1 MTFDTID
8 MNQYQTL
15 KEILKKR
22 VLLLDGAM
30 GSLIQ
35 QYQLQEADFRGA
47 RFSDHSMP
55 LQGDNDLLVLT
66 RPDVIEA
73 IHKQYLAAGSDIIE
87 TNTFNATTISQAD
100 YGMEAEVYEINR
112 QAALLA
118 KRAADQYSSP
128 EKPRFVAGAM
138 GPTNKTAS
146 MSPDVNNPG
155 FRAVTFDDL
164 AQAYELQVQGLLD
177 GGVDLFLVE
186 TIFDTLNAKAALYAI
201 NRELKKRGI
210 EKFAVMVSA
219 TVADKSGRTLSGQT
233 LEAFLYS
240 VSHIDLLSIGLNC
253 SFGARDLHPYLE
265 ELGRKAPFLIS
276 AYPNAGLPN
285 QFGQYDETPEK
296 MAQQI
301 QEYLDGGL
309 VNIIGGCCGTTPA
322 HIKAMADM
330 IDQAQLHR
338 PAKNE
343 HLTSVSGLDALT
355 FSKEANF
362 INVGERT
369 NVAGSIKFARLI
381 REGKY
386 EEALSIARDQ
396 VEGGANI
403 IDVNMDDAM
412 LDAKKE
418 MVTFLNL
425 LASEPDIARL
435 PIMIDSSKWEVLEA
449 GLKCVQGKAIVNS
462 ISLKEGEGQFLE
474 HAIKIKEYG
483 AAMVVMAF
491 DEKGQA
497 DTFERRKE
505 ICSRAYHLLTEKAGV
520 PAEDIIFDPNILAI
534 ATGIEEHNNYGVDF
548 IRTAAWI
555 KETFPLT
562 KISGGVSNLSFS
574 FRGNNW
580 VREAM
585 HSVFLYHAIKAG
597 MDMGI
602 VNPGMLQIYDDIPA
616 DLLERVEDVVL
627 NRRPDATERLVEF
640 AETIKHKKGE
650 EKEDDRLVWRQKNLE
665 ERLHHALIKGIH
677 DFMEEDLA
685 EAQQKYPFAL
695 DIIEQPLMDGM
706 NIVGELF
713 GAGKMFLPQVVKTAR
728 VMKKAVAILQPA
740 IEAEKAASG
749 KTSSSAGKILM
760 ATVKGDVHDIGKN
773 IVSVILA
780 CNNYE
785 VIDLGVMVPADTILK
800 EAIDKKVDI
809 IGLSGLITPSLEEMV
824 VVAREM
830 KRRKLELPL
839 LIGGATTSK
848 IHTAVKIDPEYDHPV
863 VYVKDASKS
872 AQVVSALLLKKED
885 NKFARDTK
893 SEYETLRANHF
904 KKQES
909 AIIPLEEARKR
920 KFKIDWSTSPIA
932 KPLMTGT
939 KELNNYPLSEI
950 RRFIDWTF
958 FFHTWRLTGSFK
970 GITAIT
976 DETTKKQWLSK
987 FTDDDNQLKAIEAL
1001 KLFQDAQEMLDRIEK
1016 DEMLTANAVF
1026 GIYPANSKDEEIIVY
1041 TDDTRKE
1048 IKTILHQ
1055 MREQQDKPG
1064 KEAFYSLADF
1074 VAPAGYEDYI
1084 GGFAVT
1090 AGIGIEKWLKYYE
1103 EQQDDY
1109 SSILLKSLAD
1119 RLAEAFAEL
1128 LHFRLRTEFWGYAPD
1143 EAFDTENFI
1152 REKYRGIRPALGY
1165 PACPDHSE
1173 KRNLFDLMK
1182 VEKHAGITLTEHFSM
1197 YPNASVSGLYLAHPQ
1212 AIYFGVGKI
1221 GHDQVALLARKKG
1234 IRTEEMEKWIPLNLS
1249 DKH

>member
-1 MTFDTID
+1 M
-8 MNQYQTL
+8 
-15 KEILKKR
+15 
-22 VLLLDGAM
+22 LLLDGAM

-35 QYQLQEADFRGA
+35 QYKLKEDDFRGKLFA
-47 RFSDHSMP
+47 AHQMP

-66 RPDVIEA
+66 RPDIIET
-73 IHKQYLAAGSDIIE
+73 IHRQYLEAGSDIIE
-87 TNTFNATTISQAD
+87 TNTFNATSISQAD
-100 YGMEAEVYEINR
+100 YGMETQVYEINR
-112 QAALLA
+112 QAAQLA
-118 KRAADQYSSP
+118 CRAASGYSTL
-128 EKPRFVAGAM
+128 EKPRFVAGAI

-155 FRAVTFDDL
+155 FRAITFDDL

-201 NRELKKRGI
+201 NKELKKRGI
-210 EKFAVMVSA
+210 EKFGVMVSA

-285 QFGQYDETPEK
+285 QFGQYDETPQK

-322 HIKAMADM
+322 HIKAMANM
-330 IDQAQLHR
+330 IDQAQLHQ
-338 PAKNE
+338 PAQNR
-343 HLTSVSGLDALT
+343 HITSVSGLDALT

-425 LASEPDIARL
+425 MASEPDIARL
-435 PIMIDSSKWEVLEA
+435 PFMIDSSKWEVLEA

-462 ISLKEGEGQFLE
+462 ISLKEGESQFIE
-474 HAIKIKEYG
+474 HAQKIKSYG

-505 ICSRAYHLLTEKAGV
+505 ICSRAYRILTEKAGIA
-520 PAEDIIFDPNILAI
+520 AEDIIFDPNILAI
-534 ATGIEEHNNYGVDF
+534 ATGIEEHNNYAVDF
-548 IRTAAWI
+548 IRTVTWI
-555 KETFPLT
+555 KENFPLT

-574 FRGNNW
+574 FRGNNV

-585 HSVFLYHAIKAG
+585 HSVFLYYAIKAG

-616 DLLERVEDVVL
+616 DLLEKVEDVVL

-640 AETIKHKKGE
+640 AETIKQQKNE
-650 EKEDDRLVWRQKNLE
+650 EKEDDRLAWRKKDLE
-665 ERLHHALIKGIH
+665 ERLHHSLIKGIH
-677 DFMEEDLA
+677 DFLEEDLV

-695 DIIEQPLMDGM
+695 DVIEQPLMDGM

-713 GAGKMFLPQVVKTAR
+713 GSGKMFLPQVVKTAR

-740 IEAEKAASG
+740 IEAEKKASG
-749 KTSSSAGKILM
+749 KSSSSAGKILM

-773 IVSVILA
+773 IVGVILA

-785 VIDLGVMVPADTILK
+785 VIDLGVMVPTDTILK
-800 EAIDKKVDI
+800 EAIAKNVDI

-824 VVAREM
+824 AVAREM
-830 KRRKLELPL
+830 KRRKMDLPL

-848 IHTAVKIDPEYDHPV
+848 IHTAVKIDPEYDNPV

-872 AQVVSALLLKKED
+872 AQVVSALLAKKEE
-885 NKFARDTK
+885 NKFARDVK
-893 SEYETLRANHF
+893 SEYENLRANHRN
-904 KKQES
+904 KQDTV
-909 AIIPLEEARKR
+909 IIPIEDARARK
-920 KFKIDWSTSPIA
+920 FSIDWNGSQLA
-932 KPLMTGT
+932 KPRMTGT
-939 KELNNYPLSEI
+939 MQLHNYPVSEI

-970 GITAIT
+970 GIAAIGN
-976 DETTKKQWLSK
+976 ETEKEQWLSR
-987 FTDDDNQLKAIEAL
+987 FTDEESRLKAEEAL
-1001 KLFQDAQEMLDRIEK
+1001 KLFGDAMEMLDLIEK
-1016 DEMLTANAVF
+1016 KQMLTANAVF
-1026 GIYPANSKDEEIIVY
+1026 GIYPANSKDEDIIVY
-1041 TDDTRKE
+1041 TNESRTKV
-1048 IKTILHQ
+1048 KTVFHQ

-1074 VAPAGYEDYI
+1074 IAPEGYDDYV

-1090 AGIGIEKWLKYYE
+1090 AGVGIEKWLKYYDD
-1103 EQQDDY
+1103 QQDDY

-1128 LHFRLRTEFWGYAPD
+1128 LHYRLRTEYWGYEPD
-1143 EAFDTENFI
+1143 EPFDTENFV
-1152 REKYRGIRPALGY
+1152 RERYRGIRPALGY

-1173 KRNLFDLMK
+1173 KRTLFDLME
-1182 VEKHAGITLTEHFSM
+1182 VEKNAGITLTEHFSM
-1197 YPNASVSGLYLAHPQ
+1197 YPNAAVSGIYLANPE

-1221 GHDQVALLARKKG
+1221 GNDQVKLLASKKG
-1234 IRTEEMEKWIPLNLS
+1234 ITMEEMEKWIPLNLS
-1249 DKH
+1249 DK

>member
-1 MTFDTID
+1 
-8 MNQYQTL
+8 MNQYQRL
-15 KEILKKR
+15 KDILKQR

-35 QYQLQEADFRGA
+35 QYRLDEDDFRGTC
-47 RFSDHSMP
+47 FTNHHMP
-55 LQGDNDLLVLT
+55 LQGNNDVLVLT

-73 IHKQYLAAGSDIIE
+73 IHKQYLEAGSDIIE

-118 KRAADQYSSP
+118 KRAADQYSTP
-128 EKPRFVAGAM
+128 DKPRFVAGAM

-296 MAQQI
+296 MSQQI

-322 HIKAMADM
+322 HIKAMAAL
-330 IDQAQLHR
+330 IDKAQLHQ
-338 PAKNE
+338 PARNG
-343 HLTSVSGLDALT
+343 HITAVSGLDALEFT
-355 FSKEANF
+355 KETNF

-396 VEGGANI
+396 VDGGANI

-425 LASEPDIARL
+425 MASEPEIARL
-435 PIMIDSSKWEVLEA
+435 PIMIDSSKWDVLEA

-462 ISLKEGEGQFLE
+462 ISLKEGEEQFLE

-505 ICSRAYHLLTEKAGV
+505 ICSRAYHLLTDKAGV
-520 PAEDIIFDPNILAI
+520 PPEDIIFDPNILAV

-548 IRTAAWI
+548 IRTTAWI
-555 KETFPLT
+555 KENFPLT
-562 KISGGVSNLSFS
+562 KVSGGVSNLSFS
-574 FRGNNW
+574 FRGNNV

-602 VNPGMLQIYDDIPA
+602 VNPGMLQIYSDIPT
-616 DLLERVEDVVL
+616 DLLEKVEDVVL
-627 NRRPDATERLVEF
+627 NRRPDATERLIDF
-640 AETIKHKKGE
+640 SETIKTKKE
-650 EKEDDRLVWRQKNLE
+650 ESKEDDRLAWRQKGLE
-665 ERLHHALIKGIH
+665 ERLHHALIKGIP
-677 DFMEEDLA
+677 DFLEEDLA
-685 EAQQKYPFAL
+685 EAQQKYPYSL
-695 DIIEQPLMDGM
+695 DIIEQPLMEGM

-740 IEAEKAASG
+740 IEDEKAASG
-749 KTSSSAGKILM
+749 KANSSAGKILM

-785 VIDLGVMVPADTILK
+785 VIDLGVMVPAETIIK
-800 EAIDKKVDI
+800 EAIDKQVDI

-824 VVAREM
+824 AVAREM
-830 KRRKLELPL
+830 KRRGLVLPL
-839 LIGGATTSK
+839 MIGGATTSK
-848 IHTAVKIDPEYDHPV
+848 IHTAVKIDPEYDHTV
-863 VYVKDASKS
+863 VHVKDASKS
-872 AQVVSALLLKKED
+872 AQVVGALLSKKEE
-885 NKFARDTK
+885 NNFAQEVKT
-893 SEYETLRANHF
+893 EYQTLRFNHMG
-904 KKQES
+904 KEEAK
-909 AIIPLEEARKR
+909 IIPLSQAQNLR
-920 KFKIDWSTSPIA
+920 FKIDWDNTILA
-932 KPLMTGT
+932 KPRMIGT
-939 KELNNYPLSEI
+939 IQLNNYPLAEI
-950 RRFIDWTF
+950 RRYIDWTF

-970 GITAIT
+970 GITTVIDDQSKKVWLEKFN
-976 DETTKKQWLSK
+976 DEESRM
-987 FTDDDNQLKAIEAL
+987 KAGEAL
-1001 KLFQDAQEMLDRIEK
+1001 KLYRDAQIMLDRIEQK
-1016 DEMLTANAVF
+1016 QMLTANGVL
-1026 GIYPANSKDEEIIVY
+1026 GIFPANSKDEEIRVY
-1041 TDDTRKE
+1041 ADENRKQV
-1048 IKTILHQ
+1048 KTILYQ

-1064 KEAFYSLADF
+1064 KETFHSLADF
-1074 VAPAGYEDYI
+1074 VAPEGYEDYI

-1090 AGIGIEKWLKYYE
+1090 AGIGIEKWLKHFE
-1103 EQQDDY
+1103 DQQDDY

-1128 LHFRLRTEFWGYAPD
+1128 LHYRLRTEFWGYAPD
-1143 EAFDTENFI
+1143 EKFDTENFI
-1152 REKYRGIRPALGY
+1152 RERYRGIRPALGY

-1173 KRNLFDLMK
+1173 KRTLFDLLQ
-1182 VEKHAGITLTEHFSM
+1182 VEKNTGITLTEHFSM
-1197 YPNASVSGLYLAHPQ
+1197 YPNASVSGIYLTHPQ
-1212 AIYFGVGKI
+1212 AFYFGVGKI
-1221 GHDQVALLARKKG
+1221 GQDQLAQLARKKG
-1234 IRTEEMEKWIPLNLS
+1234 MTLDEMRKWIPLNLN
-1249 DKH
+1249 DKQ